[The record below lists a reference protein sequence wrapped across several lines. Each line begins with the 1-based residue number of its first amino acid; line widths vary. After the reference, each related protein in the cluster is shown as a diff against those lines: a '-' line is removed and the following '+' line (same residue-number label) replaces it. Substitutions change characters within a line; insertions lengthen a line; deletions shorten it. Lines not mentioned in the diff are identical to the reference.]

1 MPSGVWPSI
10 SSSLRLT
17 FSNAPAPHWWYRFM
31 NSLSPCTSLSVC
43 IYLSTCLN
51 FQFGGDCQAR
61 DPPMPCLTL
70 WETAVLNN
78 GWMMDGRRKRGEGV
92 LELLRAGDNIHQE
105 LSREMKVRGTCQGVT
120 HTWIMAGKNESNHQ
134 RKGG

>member
-1 MPSGVWPSI
+1 
-10 SSSLRLT
+10 
-17 FSNAPAPHWWYRFM
+17 
-31 NSLSPCTSLSVC
+31 
-43 IYLSTCLN
+43 
-51 FQFGGDCQAR
+51 
-61 DPPMPCLTL
+61 MPCLTL

-92 LELLRAGDNIHQE
+92 LELLWAGDNIHLE

-134 RKGG
+134 RKGGCLERKGDQKQNLGLQVRLDKRSVTKNG